1 MPGIKHNAFTDYGIG
16 IGLRVN
22 HYQHLLTEKPAV
34 DWLEIISENYMVDG
48 GRPLEIL
55 DEILETYRV
64 IQHCVSLYFGSS
76 DPYDRTHLDQLK
88 KLVKKTR
95 TPFISD
101 HLCWGSFDGSYSH
114 DLLPIPYTYQ
124 FAQNAA
130 ERIKFIRDYLEVP
143 VCVENISSYAEFVDS
158 EMSEQEFLSET
169 CELADC
175 GILLD
180 VNNVYVSS
188 QNHGFDPVEYISNIP
203 LDRVGQIHVA
213 GHSVCDGYLLDTH
226 EGPVSDPV
234 WALFDRVIDKVGPT
248 NILLEWDS
256 SIPAFEQVHSEA
268 LKAKRYMKARI

>member
-1 MPGIKHNAFTDYGIG
+1 MSEMGDHDAVPRSVGRARRPRPDSAEGRRRSPAGHGVTATEAEQGRRRGLVPWWRLRSWSKDLDTLTRLHK
-16 IGLRVN
+16 GLR
-22 HYQHLLTEKPAV
+22 A
-34 DWLEIISENYMVDG
+34 
-48 GRPLEIL
+48 L
-55 DEILETYRV
+55 DA
-64 IQHCVSLYFGSS
+64 
-76 DPYDRTHLDQLK
+76 D
-88 KLVKKTR
+88 
-95 TPFISD
+95 
-101 HLCWGSFDGSYSH
+101 
-114 DLLPIPYTYQ
+114 
-124 FAQNAA
+124 A
-130 ERIKFIRDYLEVP
+130 
-143 VCVENISSYAEFVDS
+143 
-158 EMSEQEFLSET
+158 EQEFLSET

>member
-1 MPGIKHNAFTDYGIG
+1 MNGIKHNAFTDYGIG

-22 HYQHLLTEKPAV
+22 HYQHLLTAKPAV

-101 HLCWGSFDGSYSH
+101 HLCWGSLDGSYSH

-130 ERIKFIRDYLEVP
+130 E
-143 VCVENISSYAEFVDS
+143 
-158 EMSEQEFLSET
+158 
-169 CELADC
+169 
-175 GILLD
+175 
-180 VNNVYVSS
+180 
-188 QNHGFDPVEYISNIP
+188 
-203 LDRVGQIHVA
+203 
-213 GHSVCDGYLLDTH
+213 
-226 EGPVSDPV
+226 
-234 WALFDRVIDKVGPT
+234 
-248 NILLEWDS
+248 
-256 SIPAFEQVHSEA
+256 
-268 LKAKRYMKARI
+268 